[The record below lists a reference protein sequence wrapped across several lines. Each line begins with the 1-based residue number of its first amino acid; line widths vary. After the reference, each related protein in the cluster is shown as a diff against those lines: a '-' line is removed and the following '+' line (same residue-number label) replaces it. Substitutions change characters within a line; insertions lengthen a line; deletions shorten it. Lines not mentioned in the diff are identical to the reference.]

1 MRNNFIF
8 FSIML
13 AYPAISFCDNIE
25 LKYTKEPPTRHEI
38 PVNVD
43 VTNKIL
49 NIIIT
54 GNFEAE
60 VIVTGPDGVVYQSR
74 INAKNYHSVSV
85 DLRQYADGDYTITF
99 YDMEGNV
106 IEGEF
111 LLGYK

>member
-1 MRNNFIF
+1 MKKQFLTIAFFATYFYSSGENIKLQLNGANNF
-8 FSIML
+8 
-13 AYPAISFCDNIE
+13 PDQ
-25 LKYTKEPPTRHEI
+25 I

>member
-1 MRNNFIF
+1 MKKFIF
-8 FSIML
+8 FVFLFPCFML
-13 AYPAISFCDNIE
+13 AYGENVKLHKFNGKDDPDQ
-25 LKYTKEPPTRHEI
+25 I

-43 VTNKIL
+43 VTDKIL

>member
-1 MRNNFIF
+1 MKKTLLI
-8 FSIML
+8 
-13 AYPAISFCDNIE
+13 ISLFCSTFTILSENVKLISKNTGHVDH
-25 LKYTKEPPTRHEI
+25 LEI

-43 VTNKIL
+43 VTDKIL